1 LVTHSQKENA
11 FLMKLENLHIGYDN
25 STVVRNLNLEFK
37 LGSLHTIVGIN
48 GIGKSTLIKTICGEL
63 KSIEG
68 SVSIEGEFIENIS
81 FKELAKQISVVHT
94 SREENKFLSVYELVQ
109 MGRYPYLNW
118 IGKLTENDKQIIDQ
132 ALALFE
138 ITEFKNQKCF
148 ELSDGQYQK
157 ALIARAFAQD
167 TPYIILDEPSTH
179 LDLYHKINLFKI
191 LSNLAHNYNKCIIL
205 STHEIERAIELS
217 DQMLVLL
224 KDEHYFDT
232 PQNLIDKEVFQRI
245 FPSEMVNF
253 NPHSKSFVLKDIHP

>member
-1 LVTHSQKENA
+1 
-11 FLMKLENLHIGYDN
+11 MKLNNLHIGYETHLVASD
-25 STVVRNLNLEFK
+25 LNLEFK
-37 LGSLHTIVGIN
+37 LGTLNTLVGIN
-48 GIGKSTLIKTICGEL
+48 GIGKSTLIKTICGEIQ
-63 KSIEG
+63 SIEG
-68 SVSIEGEFIENIS
+68 SVSIEDELIENIS
-81 FKELAKQISVVHT
+81 YRELAKKISVVHT

-118 IGKLTENDKQIIDQ
+118 IGKLTENDKHIIDE

-138 ITEFKNQKCF
+138 ITEFKDQKCF

-157 ALIARAFAQD
+157 VLIARAFAQD

-191 LSNLAHNYNKCIIL
+191 LSNLAHNYQKCIIL

-224 KDEHYFDT
+224 KDEQHFDT
-232 PQNLIDKEVFQRI
+232 PKNLIEKAVFQCI
-245 FPSEMVNF
+245 FPSEMVVY
-253 NPHSKSFVLKDIHP
+253 NPKLNTFSAI

>member
-1 LVTHSQKENA
+1 
-11 FLMKLENLHIGYDN
+11 MKLENLHIGYDN
-25 STVVRNLNLEFK
+25 STVVSELNIVFK
-37 LGSLHTIVGIN
+37 LGCLHTIVGIN
-48 GIGKSTLIKTICGEL
+48 GIGKSTLIKTLCGEIQSL
-63 KSIEG
+63 KG
-68 SVSIEGEFIENIS
+68 SVSIEGELIESIS
-81 FKELAKQISVVHT
+81 YKELAKLISVVHT

-118 IGKLTENDKQIIDQ
+118 IGKLTDKDKQIIDE

-138 ITEFKNQKCF
+138 ISEYKDQKCF

-157 ALIARAFAQD
+157 VLIARAFAQD

-191 LSNLAHNYNKCIIL
+191 LSNLAHNYQKCIIL

-224 KDEHYFDT
+224 KDEHHFDT

-245 FPSEMVNF
+245 FPSEMVVY
-253 NPHSKSFVLKDIHP
+253 NPKLNTFSAI

>member
-1 LVTHSQKENA
+1 
-11 FLMKLENLHIGYDN
+11 MKLNNLHIGYETHLVASD
-25 STVVRNLNLEFK
+25 LNLEFK
-37 LGSLHTIVGIN
+37 LGTLNTLVGIN
-48 GIGKSTLIKTICGEL
+48 GIGKSTLIKTLSGEIQ
-63 KSIEG
+63 SIEG
-68 SVSIEGEFIENIS
+68 SVSIEDELIENIS
-81 FKELAKQISVVHT
+81 YRELAKKISVVHT

-118 IGKLTENDKQIIDQ
+118 IGKLTENDKQIIDE

-138 ITEFKNQKCF
+138 ITEFKDQKCF

-157 ALIARAFAQD
+157 VLIARAFAQD

-191 LSNLAHNYNKCIIL
+191 LSNLAHNYQKCIIL

-224 KDEHYFDT
+224 KDEQHFDT
-232 PQNLIDKEVFQRI
+232 PKNLIEKAVFQRI
-245 FPSEMVNF
+245 FPTEMVVY
-253 NPHSKSFVLKDIHP
+253 NPKLNTFSAI